1 MANRFVSRIGNI
13 FCMEIDN
20 EYKCYFQYIANDR
33 TQLNSSVIRV
43 FKKRYSLKDNPSMD
57 EIIKDDVLFYAH
69 TVIKIGYLE
78 NTWYKVGT
86 HRDVGNISSICF
98 KDRCFAPYYIWNING
113 PFVRVDAPT
122 EEDKKYGLGS
132 VFPHFCI
139 VNKIK
144 YNRFWGEEGLY

>member
-43 FKKRYSLKDNPSMD
+43 FNKRYSLNDNPSMD
-57 EIIKDDVLFYAH
+57 EIINNSVLFYAH
-69 TVIKIGYLE
+69 TVLKIGYLKKI
-78 NTWYKVGT
+78 WYKVGT
-86 HRDVGNISSICF
+86 HHDVGNTSNIIF
-98 KDRCFAPYYIWNING
+98 RDQGLNLYIWNINS
-113 PFVRVDAPT
+113 PFVRVEKNVD
-122 EEDKKYGLGS
+122 EYEKYDLGY
-132 VFPHFCI
+132 VFPYFCI

>member
-43 FKKRYSLKDNPSMD
+43 FKKRYSLDDNPPMD

-86 HRDVGNISSICF
+86 NRDVGGISSIYF
-98 KDRCFAPYYIWNING
+98 KDRIYPRYIWKINS
-113 PFVRVDAPT
+113 PFIRIEALT
-122 EEDKKYGLGS
+122 EEINNYSIGS

-144 YNRFWGEEGLY
+144 TGRFWGNEGYY

>member
-1 MANRFVSRIGNI
+1 MASRFVSRIGNI

-43 FKKRYSLKDNPSMD
+43 FKKRYSLDDNPPMD
-57 EIIKDDVLFYAH
+57 EIIKDDVLFYGH

-86 HRDVGNISSICF
+86 NRDVGDISSLNF
-98 KDRCFAPYYIWNING
+98 KDRESYPCYI
-113 PFVRVDAPT
+113 
-122 EEDKKYGLGS
+122 
-132 VFPHFCI
+132 C
-139 VNKIK
+139 
-144 YNRFWGEEGLY
+144 